1 MKNLTFNQYRAIDLT
16 IMSIMTVV
24 FEAVTAFAATK
35 WFPGEL
41 YAVSPTIALTC
52 IVMMRWGG
60 FGAINAVLGGFT
72 FCVASGASEK
82 QILIYAVG
90 NCFSLLALFLFK
102 AMGKAKIKDKFYFTA
117 LFVLAAYVGAQIG
130 RWLVGLVFGGQLDS
144 IVMFLA
150 TDCLSLLFSEVIV
163 LISRRVDGLFEDQ
176 KSYLIR
182 LDKARKKKEAEE
194 FYNQ

>member
-1 MKNLTFNQYRAIDLT
+1 MKNLTFSQYRAIDL
-16 IMSIMTVV
+16 IMMSVMTVF
-24 FEAVTAFAATK
+24 FEAITAFAATK

-60 FGAINAVLGGFT
+60 YGAINAVLGGFT
-72 FCVASGASEK
+72 FCLASGATEK

-90 NCFSLLALFLFK
+90 NCFSLFALFLFK

-117 LFVLAAYVGAQIG
+117 LFVLTAYVGAQIG
-130 RWLVGLVFGGQLDS
+130 RWLVGLVLGGQLDS
-144 IVMFLA
+144 IIMFLA
-150 TDCLSLLFSEVIV
+150 TDSLSLLFSEVIV
-163 LISRRVDGLFEDQ
+163 LISRRADGVFEDQ

-182 LDKARKKKEAEE
+182 LDQAKRKKEAED

>member
-16 IMSIMTVV
+16 IMSVITVV
-24 FEAVTAFAATK
+24 FEAITAFAANR

-41 YAVSPTIALTC
+41 YAVSPTIAMIC

-60 FGAINAVLGGFT
+60 YAAITAVLSGFT
-72 FCVASGASEK
+72 FCLASGATEK
-82 QILIYAVG
+82 QILIYCIG

-102 AMGKAKIKDKFYFTA
+102 FMGKAKIKDKFYFTA
-117 LFVLAAYVGAQIG
+117 LFVLAAYVGAQLG
-130 RWLVGLVFGGQLDS
+130 RWLVGLFFGGQLDS
-144 IVMFLA
+144 VIMFLA

-163 LISRRVDGLFEDQ
+163 LISRRADGLFEDQ
-176 KSYLIR
+176 KSYIVR

>member
-1 MKNLTFNQYRAIDLT
+1 MKNLTFSQYRAIDLT
-16 IMSIMTVV
+16 ILAVITVV
-24 FEAVTAFAATK
+24 FEAITAFAANK

-41 YAVSPTIALTC
+41 YAVSPTIALAC

-60 FGAINAVLGGFT
+60 YAAINAVLGGFT
-72 FCVASGASEK
+72 FCFASGATEK
-82 QILIYAVG
+82 QILIYSIG
-90 NCFSLLALFLFK
+90 NCVSLLALFLFK
-102 AMGKAKIKDKFYFTA
+102 FMGKEKIRSKFFFAA
-117 LFVLAAYVGAQIG
+117 LFVLAAYVGAQLG

-144 IVMFLA
+144 IIMFLA

-163 LISRRVDGLFEDQ
+163 LISRRADGLFEDQ

-182 LDKARKKKEAEE
+182 LDKARKKKEAED